1 MKNEEFEIRSVYG
14 EIGDHHVLIQ
24 LTDRGRWEIFVGSF
38 RLTSRASLKSAMEYI
53 IEKGWRKSLAEI
65 EFIER
70 SEENGD

>member
-1 MKNEEFEIRSVYG
+1 MKNDEFEIRSVYG

-24 LTDRGRWEIFVGSF
+24 LADSGRWDIFVDSF

-65 EFIER
+65 EFIEK
-70 SEENGD
+70 E